1 MPKYRVKERSFIDG
15 KLYEPG
21 EIVEFSGAAGKNL
34 LAYSEGEICEQ
45 PDELPTN
52 EELLELDQLRT
63 VYEEM
68 FGEAPHKNTSA
79 KTLKEKIDARRKE
92 HFCNQPVVTLTE
104 D

>member
-1 MPKYRVKERSFIDG
+1 MSKYRVKERSFING

-21 EIVEFSGAAGKNL
+21 DIVEFSGSAGKNL
-34 LAYSEGEICEQ
+34 VPYKDDDKVENEV
-45 PDELPTN
+45 LPTN
-52 EELLELDQLRT
+52 EELQDLEDLRN

-92 HFCNQPVVTLTE
+92 LGV
-104 D
+104 

>member
-21 EIVEFSGAAGKNL
+21 DVVEFSGKAGKNL
-34 LAYSEGEICEQ
+34 IPHKEVDVVEEEEKQ
-45 PDELPTN
+45 PTT
-52 EELLELDQLRT
+52 EELEEIEDLRKI
-63 VYEEM
+63 YEEM

-92 HFCNQPVVTLTE
+92 LGV
-104 D
+104 